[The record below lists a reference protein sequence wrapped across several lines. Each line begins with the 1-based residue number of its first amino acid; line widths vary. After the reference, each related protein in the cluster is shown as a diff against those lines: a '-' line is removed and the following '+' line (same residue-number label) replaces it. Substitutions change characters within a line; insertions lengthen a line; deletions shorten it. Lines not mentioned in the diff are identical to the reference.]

1 MISAIVLAGG
11 RGKRMNY
18 HKSKQFIEIK
28 GKPVLVYT
36 LEKFIYNKSID
47 EVILVLPEDEV
58 DYCKKEVLQKYSLKV
73 DRIVI
78 GGKERQDSV
87 FNALEAMEKAD
98 IVLIHDGARPF
109 ISEKII
115 EEGIKYANIYGAAAP
130 GVTPKDTI
138 KIKNEDNISV
148 DTPDRNT
155 LVAVQ
160 TPQCFK
166 YDEIY
171 QCHRKIKEENAIV
184 TDDTS
189 VVERYGHK
197 VYLYEGDYT
206 NIKITTPEDLILAE
220 RLIQVIDRLFA
231 KLYNK

>member
-87 FNALEAMEKAD
+87 FNALEAMEKAN

-166 YDEIY
+166 YDETY

-220 RLIQVIDRLFA
+220 RLI
-231 KLYNK
+231 

>member
-87 FNALEAMEKAD
+87 FNALEAMEKAN

-197 VYLYEGDYT
+197 VYLYHY
-206 NIKITTPEDLILAE
+206 PSLI
-220 RLIQVIDRLFA
+220 VY
-231 KLYNK
+231 K

>member
-58 DYCKKEVLQKYSLKV
+58 DYCQKEVLQKYCLKV
-73 DRIVI
+73 DRIVF

-109 ISEKII
+109 INEKII

-220 RLIQVIDRLFA
+220 RLI
-231 KLYNK
+231 

>member
-138 KIKNEDNISV
+138 KVKNEDNISV
-148 DTPDRNT
+148 DTPDRNM

>member
-87 FNALEAMEKAD
+87 FNALEAMEKAN

-109 ISEKII
+109 INEKII

-197 VYLYEGDYT
+197 VYLYESDYT

-220 RLIQVIDRLFA
+220 RLI
-231 KLYNK
+231 

>member
-87 FNALEAMEKAD
+87 FNALEAMEKAN

>member
-138 KIKNEDNISV
+138 KVKNEDNISV
-148 DTPDRNT
+148 DTPDRNM

-220 RLIQVIDRLFA
+220 RLI
-231 KLYNK
+231 

>member
-109 ISEKII
+109 INEKII

-130 GVTPKDTI
+130 GVTPKDTV
-138 KIKNEDNISV
+138 KVKNEDNISV
-148 DTPDRNT
+148 DTPDRNM

-220 RLIQVIDRLFA
+220 RLI
-231 KLYNK
+231 

>member
-87 FNALEAMEKAD
+87 FNALKAMEKAD

-220 RLIQVIDRLFA
+220 RLI
-231 KLYNK
+231 

>member
-87 FNALEAMEKAD
+87 FNALEAMEKAN

-171 QCHRKIKEENAIV
+171 QCHRKIREENAIV

-220 RLIQVIDRLFA
+220 RLI
-231 KLYNK
+231 

>member
-11 RGKRMNY
+11 KGKRMNY
-18 HKSKQFIEIK
+18 HRSKQFIEIK
-28 GKPVLVYT
+28 GKPVLAYT
-36 LEKFIYNKSID
+36 LEKFINNKNIN
-47 EVILVLPEDEV
+47 EVVLVLPEDEV
-58 DYCKKEVLQKYSLKV
+58 DYCKKEVLQKYSLNIDK
-73 DRIVI
+73 IVI

-87 FNALEAMEKAD
+87 LNALEAIDKVD

-109 ISEKII
+109 ICHRVI
-115 EEGIKYANIYGAAAP
+115 EEGIKYAKIYGAAAP

-138 KIKNEDNISV
+138 KVKNSDNLSI

-171 QCHRKIKEENAIV
+171 ECHRKVKEENITV

-189 VVERYGHK
+189 VVERYGNK

-220 RLIQVIDRLFA
+220 RLI
-231 KLYNK
+231 

>member
-58 DYCKKEVLQKYSLKV
+58 DYCKKEVLQRYSLKV
-73 DRIVI
+73 DRIVF

-109 ISEKII
+109 INEKII

-138 KIKNEDNISV
+138 KVKNEDNISV
-148 DTPDRNT
+148 DTPDRNM

-220 RLIQVIDRLFA
+220 RLI
-231 KLYNK
+231 

>member
-28 GKPVLVYT
+28 GKPVLLYT

-58 DYCKKEVLQKYSLKV
+58 DYCKKEVLQRYSLKV
-73 DRIVI
+73 NRIVI

-109 ISEKII
+109 INEKII

-138 KIKNEDNISV
+138 KVKNEDNISV
-148 DTPDRNT
+148 DTPDRNM

-220 RLIQVIDRLFA
+220 RLI
-231 KLYNK
+231 

>member
-109 ISEKII
+109 INEKII

-148 DTPDRNT
+148 DTPDRNM

-220 RLIQVIDRLFA
+220 RLI
-231 KLYNK
+231 

>member
-58 DYCKKEVLQKYSLKV
+58 DYFKKEVLQKYSLKV

-87 FNALEAMEKAD
+87 FNALEAMEKAN

-220 RLIQVIDRLFA
+220 RLI
-231 KLYNK
+231 

>member
-109 ISEKII
+109 ISERII

-138 KIKNEDNISV
+138 KVKSKDNVSV

-171 QCHRKIKEENAIV
+171 QCHRKVKEENAIV

-206 NIKITTPEDLILAE
+206 NIKITTPEDLILAD
-220 RLIQVIDRLFA
+220 RLI
-231 KLYNK
+231 

>member
-58 DYCKKEVLQKYSLKV
+58 DYCKKEVLQRYSLKV

-98 IVLIHDGARPF
+98 MVLIHDGARPF
-109 ISEKII
+109 INEKII

-220 RLIQVIDRLFA
+220 RLI
-231 KLYNK
+231 

>member
-58 DYCKKEVLQKYSLKV
+58 DYCKKEVLQRYSLKV

-220 RLIQVIDRLFA
+220 RLI
-231 KLYNK
+231 

>member
-58 DYCKKEVLQKYSLKV
+58 DYFKKEVLQKYSLKV

-87 FNALEAMEKAD
+87 FNALEAMEKAN
-98 IVLIHDGARPF
+98 IVLIHDCARPF

-220 RLIQVIDRLFA
+220 RLI
-231 KLYNK
+231 

>member
-73 DRIVI
+73 DRIII

-220 RLIQVIDRLFA
+220 RLI
-231 KLYNK
+231 

>member
-87 FNALEAMEKAD
+87 FNALEAVEKAD

-109 ISEKII
+109 INEKII

-220 RLIQVIDRLFA
+220 RLI
-231 KLYNK
+231 

>member
-58 DYCKKEVLQKYSLKV
+58 DYCKKEVLQRYSLKV

-109 ISEKII
+109 INEKII

-138 KIKNEDNISV
+138 KVKNEDNISV
-148 DTPDRNT
+148 DTPDRNM

-220 RLIQVIDRLFA
+220 KLI
-231 KLYNK
+231 

>member
-28 GKPVLVYT
+28 GKPELVYT

-87 FNALEAMEKAD
+87 FNALEAMEKAN

-115 EEGIKYANIYGAAAP
+115 EEWLKYANIYGAAAP

-138 KIKNEDNISV
+138 KIKNNDNLSV

-220 RLIQVIDRLFA
+220 RLI
-231 KLYNK
+231 

>member
-109 ISEKII
+109 ISERII
-115 EEGIKYANIYGAAAP
+115 AEGIKYANIYGAAAP

-138 KIKNEDNISV
+138 KVKSKDNVSV

-171 QCHRKIKEENAIV
+171 QCHRKVKEENAIV

-206 NIKITTPEDLILAE
+206 NIKITTPEDLILAD
-220 RLIQVIDRLFA
+220 RLI
-231 KLYNK
+231 

>member
-87 FNALEAMEKAD
+87 FNALEAMEKAN

-130 GVTPKDTI
+130 GVTTKDTI

-220 RLIQVIDRLFA
+220 RLI
-231 KLYNK
+231 

>member
-28 GKPVLVYT
+28 GKPVIVYT

-58 DYCKKEVLQKYSLKV
+58 DYCKKEVLQRYSLKV

-109 ISEKII
+109 INEKII

-138 KIKNEDNISV
+138 KVKNEDNISV
-148 DTPDRNT
+148 DTPDRNM

-220 RLIQVIDRLFA
+220 RLI
-231 KLYNK
+231 

>member
-87 FNALEAMEKAD
+87 FNALEAMEKAN

-171 QCHRKIKEENAIV
+171 QCHWKIKEENAIV

-220 RLIQVIDRLFA
+220 RLI
-231 KLYNK
+231 

>member
-58 DYCKKEVLQKYSLKV
+58 DYCKKEVLQRYSLKV

-109 ISEKII
+109 INEKII

-148 DTPDRNT
+148 DTPDRNM

-206 NIKITTPEDLILAE
+206 NIKIPTPEDLILAE
-220 RLIQVIDRLFA
+220 RLI
-231 KLYNK
+231 

>member
-1 MISAIVLAGG
+1 MVSAIILAGG
-11 RGKRMNY
+11 KGRRMNSSI
-18 HKSKQFIEIK
+18 SKQFIEIK

-87 FNALEAMEKAD
+87 FNALEAMEKAN

-220 RLIQVIDRLFA
+220 RLI
-231 KLYNK
+231 